1 MFTIRVFDVLKI
13 IIINMFKNNLI
24 SFEFPNKIKIF
35 SKIWHNNI
43 VSDNN
48 YVETNSYV
56 FDYI

>member
-1 MFTIRVFDVLKI
+1 MCTIRVYDVLKI

-24 SFEFPNKIKIF
+24 SFEFHNKIKIF

-43 VSDNN
+43 INDNN
-48 YVETNSYV
+48 YERSNSYV